1 MKSPSK
7 TALEKAKELK
17 PELPPKKEKKYSEE
31 EYYIKVWSSKKN
43 KEIKI
48 KTF

>member
-31 EYYIKVWSSKKN
+31 QYFITVWDGKKN
-43 KEIKI
+43 VKRKI
-48 KTF
+48 F